1 MVWLFKFG
9 RGRISV
15 FKATSFL
22 RVFRLW
28 RLRSLG
34 IIPTSHRSV
43 LTTNTIT
50 RNKYDNSK
58 QLLDICN
65 HGRHQEELLIM
76 SSEGECFEYS
86 LKRRSHPIWKIWR
99 GRHGCHSIRNDLWV
113 GNIKLARRH
122 SQKRRTK
129 DPVRIVCL
137 CGDLRWKSE
146 ERASGVQTW
155 LSQVKLFFFSVGN
168 INWSYLR

>member
-28 RLRSLG
+28 RLRSLD

-50 RNKYDNSK
+50 RNSYLIVKIRFRYRYMYSWG
-58 QLLDICN
+58 IVSW
-65 HGRHQEELLIM
+65 RHQEELLKGTVKRTD
-76 SSEGECFEYS
+76 SAGECFEYS
-86 LKRRSHPIWKIWR
+86 LKRRSHQILKIWR
-99 GRHGCHSIRNDLWV
+99 GPHGCHSIRDDHWV
-113 GNIKLARRH
+113 GNIKHARRH

-129 DPVRIVCL
+129 DPSRIVCL
-137 CGDLRWKSE
+137 YGDLRWKSE
-146 ERASGVQTW
+146 ERASGVRW
-155 LSQVKLFFFSVGN
+155 C
-168 INWSYLR
+168 I